1 MKAFPHE
8 RAIPFIKLDILKLV
22 ALCSGRLTSV
32 IRASQLGIWLIGL
45 RMQILK
51 EEKHSVSM
59 KMENALP
66 PSKKMREPVRSALAL
81 KVFF

>member
-32 IRASQLGIWLIGL
+32 IRASQLGILADWTADAN
-45 RMQILK
+45 MK
-51 EEKHSVSM
+51 EEKIYLCSVYYRMLGSM
-59 KMENALP
+59 
-66 PSKKMREPVRSALAL
+66 L
-81 KVFF
+81 KSSL